1 MPYNDVNYATI
12 KDINTGEKQ
21 PQLQS
26 FEGRF
31 VIDLT
36 AATRRWS
43 FPCDAVLKFETSEDK
58 IDAAAARNSST
69 SSIKETG
76 STKPKSSKI
85 LPK

>member
-1 MPYNDVNYATI
+1 M
-12 KDINTGEKQ
+12 EK
-21 PQLQS
+21 LLRFQS
-26 FEGRF
+26 FDGRF

-43 FPCDAVLKFETSEDK
+43 LPCDADLKFVTSDDK
-58 IDAAAARNSST
+58 IEAAAARNNST

-76 STKPKSSKI
+76 STKPKSSKM